1 MTTTT
6 ITPTFMAISLGSN
19 LGDRLF
25 HIESMEQA
33 LRSIFVDNDL
43 KSSRL
48 METAPVGPQCVGQPA
63 YLNKIVAGH
72 YRGDAYRLLES
83 CLSIEAGLGRTRSPS
98 SPKAARTAD
107 LDILLFGDEEI
118 CDPPR
123 LIIPHP
129 ELANRRFCLE
139 GLMDVNPSILLPV
152 AGRRVT
158 VGELYEN
165 MAVGV
170 AAQNVSFL

>member
-6 ITPTFMAISLGSN
+6 ITPTLTILSLGSN

-25 HIESMEQA
+25 HINSMEQA
-33 LRSIFVDNDL
+33 LRLIFVDNDL

-48 METAPVGPQCVGQPA
+48 METAPIGPKCVGQPA
-63 YLNKIVAGH
+63 YLNKIVAGY
-72 YRGDAYRLLES
+72 YRGDAYGLLAS
-83 CLSIEAGLGRTRSPS
+83 CLSIEAALGRTRSPS

-107 LDILLFGDEEI
+107 ADILLFGDEEI
-118 CDPPR
+118 SDPPK

-129 ELANRRFCLE
+129 ELTNRRFCLE
-139 GLMDVNPSILLPV
+139 GLVDVNPTVLLPI
-152 AGRRVT
+152 AGRLVT
-158 VGELYEN
+158 AGWLYEN
-165 MAVGV
+165 MAPDV